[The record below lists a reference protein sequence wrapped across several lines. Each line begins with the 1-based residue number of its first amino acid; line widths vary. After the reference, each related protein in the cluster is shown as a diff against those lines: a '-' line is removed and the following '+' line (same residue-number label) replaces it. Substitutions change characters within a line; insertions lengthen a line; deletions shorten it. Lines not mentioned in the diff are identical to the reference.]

1 MELDNKLTILDFTKG
16 IRSSEIN
23 HNFSVIKGWIERERL
38 RSCGWGIVEGF
49 EFSYPNND
57 FVVNIGEGTFINSRG
72 EEVFIDPA
80 KIKCDAPRYE
90 QYSEIL
96 QVSDDGKIKLKYRPY
111 SPKKLGVIHYLPP
124 DYITKPDLNELTI
137 IDSNDTT
144 TKIRPISVVD
154 NTVTISATDFGGH
167 TVKVNYYYCDDRI
180 DAFLLDSDGRY
191 HKETGILSTNPSKTN
206 IDLTDMYIIG
216 FAHWII
222 SDNISVEFIVDG
234 RTYRKVYVDKNNV
247 LYLNGKIYKDPKWIY
262 FEIPDS
268 PEENDVYY
276 DKKNNALMIY
286 INGEWVVMNDF
297 TTSSLRSLKMWN
309 ENECPADLQTFMF
322 ADDELDLRFIPNK
335 NCLEI
340 IIDQQVLMADQYTEI
355 VQPGAKSYLSAGI
368 GFRLNEPLDRA
379 TVVQCTVNHNIKNGP
394 LTNVFQRAAIFTYEN
409 SIIYSEANVNK
420 LFECQ
425 LDYVTNSNQLEVFVN
440 GHRLIRDIDFW
451 ELKPDGSTKTNDNEN
466 TTYFKIIRNLN
477 AGDVVLY
484 KISRYVWSY
493 DQLNLMMQ
501 DIENTAKQAL
511 TTANENVVKID
522 NINTNVADLENNIN
536 QRIEYLENQLNTLS
550 SSCRYKNDKITIN
563 DIDDTIKSKLV
574 ENFETVVFSAIET
587 VTGTAIIP
595 NLTDKDILYIN
606 YINGDIT
613 TKLIEGENADY
624 IVVHNK
630 TDNTAQIVLRP
641 ELIADSANI
650 IIDILRIG
658 A

>member
-1 MELDNKLTILDFTKG
+1 MALDNKLTILDFTKG

-23 HNFSVIKGWIERERL
+23 HNFSIIKGWMERERL
-38 RSCGWGIVEGF
+38 RSCGWGVVEGF

-72 EEVFIDPA
+72 EEVFIDQT
-80 KIKCDAPRYE
+80 KIKCDAPRHTE
-90 QYSEIL
+90 YSEIL
-96 QVSDDGKIKLKYRPY
+96 QVSDEGKIKLKYRPY
-111 SPKKLGVIHYLPP
+111 SPKKLGVMHYLPP
-124 DYITKPDLNELTI
+124 NYITKPDLDELTI

-144 TKIRPISVVD
+144 TKIRPINVVD

-222 SDNISVEFIVDG
+222 SDDISVEFIVDG

-394 LTNVFQRAAIFTYEN
+394 LTIYCMRVQ
-409 SIIYSEANVNK
+409 SI
-420 LFECQ
+420 
-425 LDYVTNSNQLEVFVN
+425 
-440 GHRLIRDIDFW
+440 
-451 ELKPDGSTKTNDNEN
+451 
-466 TTYFKIIRNLN
+466 
-477 AGDVVLY
+477 
-484 KISRYVWSY
+484 
-493 DQLNLMMQ
+493 
-501 DIENTAKQAL
+501 
-511 TTANENVVKID
+511 
-522 NINTNVADLENNIN
+522 
-536 QRIEYLENQLNTLS
+536 TLVRMR
-550 SSCRYKNDKITIN
+550 C
-563 DIDDTIKSKLV
+563 L
-574 ENFETVVFSAIET
+574 
-587 VTGTAIIP
+587 
-595 NLTDKDILYIN
+595 
-606 YINGDIT
+606 
-613 TKLIEGENADY
+613 
-624 IVVHNK
+624 
-630 TDNTAQIVLRP
+630 
-641 ELIADSANI
+641 
-650 IIDILRIG
+650 
-658 A
+658 

>member
-1 MELDNKLTILDFTKG
+1 MALDNKLTILDFTKG

-23 HNFSVIKGWIERERL
+23 HNFSIIKGWMERERL
-38 RSCGWGIVEGF
+38 RSCGWGVVEGF

-72 EEVFIDPA
+72 EEVFIDQA
-80 KIKCDAPRYE
+80 KIKCDAPRHTE
-90 QYSEIL
+90 YSEIL

-111 SPKKLGVIHYLPP
+111 SPKKFGVMHYLPP
-124 DYITKPDLNELTI
+124 DYITKPDPDELTI

-222 SDNISVEFIVDG
+222 SDDISVEFIVDG

-322 ADDELDLRFIPNK
+322 ADDELDLRFIPN
-335 NCLEI
+335 CLEI

-355 VQPGAKSYLSAGI
+355 IQHGAKSYLSAGI

-425 LDYVTNSNQLEVFVN
+425 LDYVTNSSQLEVFVN

-451 ELKPDGSTKTNDNEN
+451 ELKSDGSTKTNDNEN

-587 VTGTAIIP
+587 VTGAATIP

-650 IIDILRIG
+650 IIDIIRIG

>member
-1 MELDNKLTILDFTKG
+1 
-16 IRSSEIN
+16 
-23 HNFSVIKGWIERERL
+23 
-38 RSCGWGIVEGF
+38 
-49 EFSYPNND
+49 
-57 FVVNIGEGTFINSRG
+57 
-72 EEVFIDPA
+72 
-80 KIKCDAPRYE
+80 
-90 QYSEIL
+90 
-96 QVSDDGKIKLKYRPY
+96 
-111 SPKKLGVIHYLPP
+111 
-124 DYITKPDLNELTI
+124 
-137 IDSNDTT
+137 
-144 TKIRPISVVD
+144 
-154 NTVTISATDFGGH
+154 
-167 TVKVNYYYCDDRI
+167 
-180 DAFLLDSDGRY
+180 
-191 HKETGILSTNPSKTN
+191 
-206 IDLTDMYIIG
+206 
-216 FAHWII
+216 
-222 SDNISVEFIVDG
+222 
-234 RTYRKVYVDKNNV
+234 
-247 LYLNGKIYKDPKWIY
+247 
-262 FEIPDS
+262 
-268 PEENDVYY
+268 
-276 DKKNNALMIY
+276 
-286 INGEWVVMNDF
+286 
-297 TTSSLRSLKMWN
+297 
-309 ENECPADLQTFMF
+309 
-322 ADDELDLRFIPNK
+322 
-335 NCLEI
+335 
-340 IIDQQVLMADQYTEI
+340 MADQYTEI

-425 LDYVTNSNQLEVFVN
+425 LDYVTNSSQLEIFVN

-451 ELKPDGSTKTNDNEN
+451 ELKSDGSTKTNDNEN

-522 NINTNVADLENNIN
+522 NINTNVTYLENNIN

-587 VTGTAIIP
+587 VTGAATIP

-606 YINGDIT
+606 YINGNIT

-630 TDNTAQIVLRP
+630 TNNTAQIVLRP

>member
-1 MELDNKLTILDFTKG
+1 MALDNKLTILDFTKG

-72 EEVFIDPA
+72 EEVFIDQA
-80 KIKCDAPRYE
+80 KIKCDAPRHTE
-90 QYSEIL
+90 YSEIL
-96 QVSDDGKIKLKYRPY
+96 QVSEDGKIKLKYRPY
-111 SPKKLGVIHYLPP
+111 SPKKLGVMHYLPP
-124 DYITKPDLNELTI
+124 DYITKPDLDELTI

-222 SDNISVEFIVDG
+222 SDDISVEFIVDG

-276 DKKNNALMIY
+276 DKKNNVLMIY
-286 INGEWVVMNDF
+286 INDEWVVMNDF

-425 LDYVTNSNQLEVFVN
+425 LDYVTNSSQLEVFVN

-511 TTANENVVKID
+511 TTANKNVVKID
-522 NINTNVADLENNIN
+522 NINTNVTYLENNIN
-536 QRIEYLENQLNTLS
+536 QRIEYLENKLNTLS
-550 SSCRYKNDKITIN
+550 SSCRYKKDKITIN

-587 VTGTAIIP
+587 VTGAATIP

-630 TDNTAQIVLRP
+630 TNNTAQIVLRP

>member
-1 MELDNKLTILDFTKG
+1 M
-16 IRSSEIN
+16 
-23 HNFSVIKGWIERERL
+23 
-38 RSCGWGIVEGF
+38 
-49 EFSYPNND
+49 
-57 FVVNIGEGTFINSRG
+57 
-72 EEVFIDPA
+72 
-80 KIKCDAPRYE
+80 
-90 QYSEIL
+90 
-96 QVSDDGKIKLKYRPY
+96 
-111 SPKKLGVIHYLPP
+111 
-124 DYITKPDLNELTI
+124 
-137 IDSNDTT
+137 
-144 TKIRPISVVD
+144 
-154 NTVTISATDFGGH
+154 
-167 TVKVNYYYCDDRI
+167 
-180 DAFLLDSDGRY
+180 
-191 HKETGILSTNPSKTN
+191 
-206 IDLTDMYIIG
+206 
-216 FAHWII
+216 
-222 SDNISVEFIVDG
+222 
-234 RTYRKVYVDKNNV
+234 
-247 LYLNGKIYKDPKWIY
+247 
-262 FEIPDS
+262 
-268 PEENDVYY
+268 
-276 DKKNNALMIY
+276 
-286 INGEWVVMNDF
+286 
-297 TTSSLRSLKMWN
+297 
-309 ENECPADLQTFMF
+309 
-322 ADDELDLRFIPNK
+322 
-335 NCLEI
+335 
-340 IIDQQVLMADQYTEI
+340 
-355 VQPGAKSYLSAGI
+355 
-368 GFRLNEPLDRA
+368 
-379 TVVQCTVNHNIKNGP
+379 
-394 LTNVFQRAAIFTYEN
+394 
-409 SIIYSEANVNK
+409 
-420 LFECQ
+420 
-425 LDYVTNSNQLEVFVN
+425 EVFVN

-624 IVVHNK
+624 IVVYNK
-630 TDNTAQIVLRP
+630 TNNTAQIVLRP